1 MTNLEKI
8 TSVAAI
14 LAATQWKWNQSS
26 IKEILASMGW
36 QQHDSLPC
44 RDDYS
49 GFKNFEASVY
59 KEDHSPFQIEIDIE
73 VYLDVDELNAQQ
85 FENKIDEF
93 KDKFFRTTEAIANSL
108 GNPNFSDS
116 FAASGFPDD
125 QDAVYLTLWNLN
137 TARLMLQLKN
147 EGREIPIRLTLVVA
161 PVSL

>member
-1 MTNLEKI
+1 MTNLEEI
-8 TSVAAI
+8 TSIAAF

-26 IKEILASMGW
+26 IEAILASMGW
-36 QQHDSLPC
+36 QQHDSLPY

-49 GFKNFEASVY
+49 RFKNFEASVY
-59 KEDHSPFQIEIDIE
+59 KEDHSPYQIEIDIE
-73 VYLDVDELNAQQ
+73 VYLDVDELDARQ

-108 GNPNFSDS
+108 GKPNFSDS

-161 PVSL
+161 SISL